1 MNGKAPVN
9 IVFDTNSLLGFLK
22 SVNGW
27 PDLRE
32 LFPDSDLFISEITE
46 IELLSFWNIG
56 SGEEANIRHLLADLV
71 IVPLRPEIK
80 QETIIL
86 RRAVRCTTPDAIIA
100 ATAVLLDAELVTHD
114 KKLLNAVYPGLRLFS
129 PSP

>member
-1 MNGKAPVN
+1 MNGKVPVN
-9 IVFDTNSLLGFLK
+9 VVFDTNSLLGYLK

-32 LFPDSDLFISEITE
+32 IFPDPDLFISEITE

-56 SGEEANIRHLLADLV
+56 PDEEANIRHLLADLV

-86 RRAVRCTTPDAIIA
+86 RRATRCTTPDAIIA
-100 ATAVLLDAELVTHD
+100 ATAVFLDAELVTHD
-114 KKLLNAVYPGLRLFS
+114 KKLLNIAYPGLRLFTAS
-129 PSP
+129 P